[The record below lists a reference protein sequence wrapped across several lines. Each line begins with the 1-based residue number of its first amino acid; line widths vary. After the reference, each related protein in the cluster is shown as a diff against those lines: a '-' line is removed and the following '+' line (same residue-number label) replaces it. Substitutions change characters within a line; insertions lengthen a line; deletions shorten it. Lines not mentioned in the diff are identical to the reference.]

1 MQQLALFGDDEVVG
15 TGQPRPW
22 PTAAE
27 PEPVAENTDQLALD
41 LNETSDA
48 TAEDAA

>member
-1 MQQLALFGDDEVVG
+1 MDQLALFGDDEVVG
-15 TGQPRPW
+15 TGRPFPW

-27 PEPVAENTDQLALD
+27 PKPETADENPDQLPLAFD
-41 LNETSDA
+41 E

>member
-15 TGQPRPW
+15 TGQPHPW

-27 PEPVAENTDQLALD
+27 PEPETADENPDQLPLAFS
-41 LNETSDA
+41 ET
-48 TAEDAA
+48 TEDAA